1 MRLQKQLNINNTY
14 RVLNLNFYHDD
25 PVHTIVVKPENE
37 KKIYQTLQQDR
48 GKGYRYLIKKDSS
61 TNLRLNALLYKSN
74 GSIWYYTK
82 DTVPFGTFLDIGS
95 NRNSF
100 YLYELQDFNK
110 EVLDNM
116 NTAMMVSTVAIN
128 VAHVDKDF
136 NSLDLIYKLNDV
148 RFIADRVYLDFNKD
162 VSIADKERIFDE
174 LHEVLARWTIQLYIK
189 YNDEDEL
196 QQLKT
201 DIINKYN

>member
-37 KKIYQTLQQDR
+37 KRIYQTLQQDR
-48 GKGYRYLIKKDSS
+48 GKGYRYLIKKDYS

-82 DTVPFGTFLDIGS
+82 DRVPFGTFLDIGS

-110 EVLDNM
+110 ETLDNM

-128 VAHVDKDF
+128 VARVDKDF

-162 VSIADKERIFDE
+162 VGIEDKERIFDD
-174 LHEVLARWTIQLYIK
+174 LHEVLARWTMQLYLK

>member
-25 PVHTIVVKPENE
+25 PAHTIVVKPENE
-37 KKIYQTLQQDR
+37 KRIYQTLQQDR
-48 GKGYRYLIKKDSS
+48 GKGYRYLIKKDDS

-82 DTVPFGTFLDIGS
+82 DVVPFGTFLDIGS

-110 EVLDNM
+110 ETLDNM

-128 VAHVDKDF
+128 VTHVGKDF

-162 VSIADKERIFDE
+162 VSVEDKERIFDD
-174 LHEVLARWTIQLYIK
+174 LHEVLARWTMQLYLK

>member
-14 RVLNLNFYHDD
+14 RVLNLNFYRDD
-25 PVHTIVVKPENE
+25 PAHTIVVKPENE
-37 KKIYQTLQQDR
+37 KKIYQTLQQRR
-48 GKGYRYLIKKDSS
+48 GKGYRYLIKKDYS

-82 DTVPFGTFLDIGS
+82 DMVPFGTFLDIGS

-110 EVLDNM
+110 ETLDNM

-128 VAHVDKDF
+128 VAHVGKDF

-162 VSIADKERIFDE
+162 VSIEAKERIFDE
-174 LHEVLARWTIQLYIK
+174 LHEVLARWTMQLYLK

>member
-48 GKGYRYLIKKDSS
+48 GKGYRYLIKKDYS

-110 EVLDNM
+110 ETLDNM

-162 VSIADKERIFDE
+162 VSVEDKERIFDD
-174 LHEVLARWTIQLYIK
+174 LHEVLARWTMQLYLK